1 MSKRILVILRVAIK
15 IELCICMAALFALEY
30 LLVYNNPYWSCL
42 YGLVL
47 IVCLVAFVLTFFIKL
62 RKIICNNVYWSFTDE
77 YRCTLLMNIGVPAI
91 KYERAKSLCQMDYH
105 VWDGNEHRCRADCV
119 TWNAKDGCVKDT
131 IGN

>member
-62 RKIICNNVYWSFTDE
+62 RKIAYIIFAT
-77 YRCTLLMNIGVPAI
+77 TFIGHLLMNIGVSAI

-119 TWNAKDGCVKDT
+119 TWNAKDGCVKDI

>member
-47 IVCLVAFVLTFFIKL
+47 IVCLMAFVLTFFVNLL
-62 RKIICNNVYWSFTDE
+62 RQRRGYFLISFIFVFI
-77 YRCTLLMNIGVPAI
+77 RCTLN
-91 KYERAKSLCQMDYH
+91 KSPFGH
-105 VWDGNEHRCRADCV
+105 VHC
-119 TWNAKDGCVKDT
+119 
-131 IGN
+131 

>member
-62 RKIICNNVYWSFTDE
+62 RKIAYIIFAT
-77 YRCTLLMNIGVPAI
+77 TFIGHLLMNIGVPAI

>member
-1 MSKRILVILRVAIK
+1 M
-15 IELCICMAALFALEY
+15 
-30 LLVYNNPYWSCL
+30 
-42 YGLVL
+42 VL

-62 RKIICNNVYWSFTDE
+62 RKIAYIIFAT
-77 YRCTLLMNIGVPAI
+77 TFIGHLLMNIGVPAI